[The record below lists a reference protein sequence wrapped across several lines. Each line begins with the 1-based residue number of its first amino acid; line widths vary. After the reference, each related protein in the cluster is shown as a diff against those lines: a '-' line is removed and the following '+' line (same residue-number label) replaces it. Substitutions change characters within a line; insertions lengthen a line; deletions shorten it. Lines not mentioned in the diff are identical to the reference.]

1 MRTMSIFDWANDRIG
16 RMTWVDLGLT
26 KFAVATF
33 ALMVAKL
40 WPPLLSLEWY
50 WYALLFVLLAAIP
63 LKKFLSF

>member
-26 KFAVATF
+26 KFAVAAF